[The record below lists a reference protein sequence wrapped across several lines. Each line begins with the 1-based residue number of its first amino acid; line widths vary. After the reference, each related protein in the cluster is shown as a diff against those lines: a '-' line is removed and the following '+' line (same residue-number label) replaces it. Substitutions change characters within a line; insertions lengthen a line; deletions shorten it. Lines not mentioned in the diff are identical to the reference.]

1 MIQEQPRGQEG
12 IKGEAGCSG
21 NMVELKGQEVLRVRD
36 F

>member
-12 IKGEAGCSG
+12 IQGESGCSG
-21 NMVELKGQEVLRVRD
+21 NMVELKGQELRVRD